1 MIKSISSICILFL
14 LIPVLSMS
22 QAVEKGSVLDLDL
35 DALRWK
41 NRILVLF
48 SPTESDPSFRLQKK
62 DLASSAEG
70 VLERDLMILEILE
83 HGESRAGNLLL
94 SEKSVQ
100 DIRARLGVGSG
111 PFQVFLIGKDGAEK
125 LRSTE
130 PVAVK
135 DIFGLIDSMPM
146 RRQEM
151 DSKKKY
157 RP

>member
-1 MIKSISSICILFL
+1 MMKLISSISILLFL
-14 LIPVLSMS
+14 IAVLSMAKAGERS
-22 QAVEKGSVLDLDL
+22 SVLHLDP

-83 HGESRAGNLLL
+83 KGNSQAGNMLL
-94 SEKSVQ
+94 SEKAVE
-100 DIRARLGVGSG
+100 DIRMRLGARSG
-111 PFQVFLIGKDGAEK
+111 AFEVLLIGKDGMVK
-125 LRSTE
+125 LRSAE
-130 PVAVK
+130 PVPVK
-135 DIFGLIDSMPM
+135 DLFGLIDSMPM

-151 DSKKKY
+151 DNKKK
-157 RP
+157 